1 MPTYDYRC
9 GHCGHT
15 FELRQG
21 FDADSV
27 STCPVCHQEARRL
40 FHTATIIYKGS
51 GFYTTDYKHN
61 HVSPPGNSSDGSSH
75 RGSSKGEESP
85 KEKVPKEESP
95 KDESGSVTT
104 AEPQKEAASGEA

>member
-9 GHCGHT
+9 GHCDHI

-21 FDADSV
+21 FDAESV
-27 STCPVCHQEARRL
+27 STCPVCQQQAKRL

-61 HVSPPGNSSDGSSH
+61 HVSAPGNSSDGSSH
-75 RGSSKGEESP
+75 QESSKGEESP
-85 KEKVPKEESP
+85 KSKGEESS
-95 KDESGSVTT
+95 KKEESGSVKT
-104 AEPQKEAASGEA
+104 AEPQKESASGEA